1 MSISENVAAR
11 AGALLKAFRCP
22 RTTNHHIFRAAST
35 VALFSGGVKVIATVK
50 ELAVARFF
58 GRGDALDAFLIAY
71 MLPAFVVT
79 LVAITLNS
87 ALVPT
92 FIQVRANHADAA
104 AQRLFSSAMLW
115 SHGLLLT
122 VTIALAIAGPWI
134 LRHIAFGFPPA
145 KLALTLHLF
154 YALLPLILLSG
165 VASNCGAVLN
175 ACGGF
180 AIPALT
186 PLTTPALTLLLLMT
200 RARQWNISVLVA
212 GALGGAVIEVASVTW
227 ALRRRGFHLEFRWYG
242 LNAELR
248 QVGAQYLPLL
258 VAGLLSSGVGIVDQ
272 SMAARLE
279 PGSVAALSY
288 GNRIVSVIVALTS
301 VSLSTAVI
309 PYLSQMVAAQDW
321 NGCRRTLQTYT
332 RIVSIVLIPVVIVLV
347 FSSRSIVRLLYQR
360 GAFTS
365 ADTVL
370 VSRVQAMYALQLAFC
385 CVGTLYGRLL
395 VAMKRNDLIM
405 LGAMLNLVL
414 DVVLNIICMRYFGVA
429 GIALST
435 SLFYFGS
442 FLFCRTMANRLLSQ
456 KDTLSL
462 AAVVLSEQAI

>member
-1 MSISENVAAR
+1 M
-11 AGALLKAFRCP
+11 LLNAFRSP
-22 RTTNHHIFRAAST
+22 RTVNHHIFRAAST
-35 VALFSGGVKVIATVK
+35 VALLSAGVKVIATVK
-50 ELAVARFF
+50 ELAVARSF

-92 FIQVRANHADAA
+92 FIQVRTDHGDAA

-115 SHGLLLT
+115 SQGLLLI
-122 VTIALAIAGPWI
+122 VTISLASTGPWI
-134 LRHIAFGFPPA
+134 IRHVASGFTPA

-154 YALLPLILLSG
+154 YALLPLILLIG

-175 ACGGF
+175 ACGRF
-180 AIPALT
+180 AIPALM

-200 RARQWNISVLVA
+200 QAHRWNISVLVVGALA
-212 GALGGAVIEVASVTW
+212 GAAIEVVSIAW
-227 ALRRRGFHLEFRWYG
+227 ALHRCGFHLEFRWYG
-242 LNAELR
+242 LNTELR
-248 QVGAQYLPLL
+248 QVGTQYLPLL

-272 SMAARLE
+272 SMAAMLE

-288 GNRIVSVIVALTS
+288 GNRIVSVIVGLAS
-301 VSLSTAVI
+301 ASLSTAVI

-332 RIVSIVLIPVVIVLV
+332 RVVSFVLIPVAIVMVLG
-347 FSSRSIVRLLYQR
+347 SRTIVRLLYQR
-360 GAFTS
+360 GVFTP

-370 VSRVQAMYALQLAFC
+370 VSRVQAMYAVQLLFC
-385 CVGTLYGRLL
+385 GVGMLYGRLL

-405 LGAMLNLVL
+405 VSAMLNLVL

-435 SLFYFGS
+435 SLFYLGS
-442 FLFCRTMANRLLSQ
+442 FLFCRTMANRLLRQ
-456 KDTLSL
+456 KETTPSP
-462 AAVVLSEQAI
+462 AATEFSEMAI

>member
-1 MSISENVAAR
+1 MVTENITSR
-11 AGALLKAFRCP
+11 GHTLLNAFRSP
-22 RTTNHHIFRAAST
+22 RTVNHQIFRAAST
-35 VALFSGGVKVIATVK
+35 VALLSAGVKVIATVK
-50 ELAVARFF
+50 ELAVARSF

-92 FIQVRANHADAA
+92 FIQVRTDQGDAA

-115 SHGLLLT
+115 SQGLLLT
-122 VTIALAIAGPWI
+122 VTIALAAAGPFI
-134 LRHIAFGFPPA
+134 LRHIASGFPPA

-165 VASNCGAVLN
+165 VASNCGSVLN
-175 ACGGF
+175 ACGRF
-180 AIPALT
+180 AIPALM
-186 PLTTPALTLLLLMT
+186 PLTTPALTLLLLLT
-200 RARQWNISVLVA
+200 RVHQWNISVLVV
-212 GALGGAVIEVASVTW
+212 GALLGAAIEVVCIAW
-227 ALRRRGFHLEFRWYG
+227 ALRHRGFHLEFRWYG
-242 LNAELR
+242 LSAELR
-248 QVGAQYLPLL
+248 QVGTQYLPLL

-272 SMAARLE
+272 SMAAMLE

-288 GNRIVSVIVALTS
+288 GNRIVSVIVGLTS
-301 VSLSTAVI
+301 ASLCTAVI
-309 PYLSQMVAAQDW
+309 PYLSQMVATQDW
-321 NGCRRTLQTYT
+321 TGCRRTLQTYT
-332 RIVSIVLIPVVIVLV
+332 RVVSFALIPVAIVLV
-347 FSSRSIVRLLYQR
+347 LGSSTIVRLLYQR
-360 GAFTS
+360 GAFTI

-370 VSRVQAMYALQLAFC
+370 VSRVQAMYALQLLFC
-385 CVGTLYGRLL
+385 GVGMLYGRLL

-405 LGAMLNLVL
+405 VGAALNLTL

-456 KDTLSL
+456 KETLGL
-462 AAVVLSEQAI
+462 AAVVLREQAI